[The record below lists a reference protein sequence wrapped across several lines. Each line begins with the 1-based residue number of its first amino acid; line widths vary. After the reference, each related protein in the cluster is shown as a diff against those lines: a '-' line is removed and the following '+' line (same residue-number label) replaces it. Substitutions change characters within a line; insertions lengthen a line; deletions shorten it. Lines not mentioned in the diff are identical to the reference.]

1 MKDAANILGAVV
13 GQQPRKADLSK
24 LSHLEPG
31 RLVRGLD
38 GSVFRVA
45 SKVRTP
51 DGTVLKLANLQGKPA
66 QTPADFRPVS
76 LSMARFASWMRY
88 HLAYNRDFDLYINSY
103 IEQWN
108 NSHPDEKPIPYP
120 IGRDGKPMQWAKWF
134 QASIAPKLHTPVKGP
149 DADALRDE
157 AIHEM
162 LFTVLGKRN
171 ILDQFRKKIK
181 GFKELHQGDE
191 ARQITDWLV
200 SSFMYRIGDM
210 QEKINEGTHA
220 EEVSMWQPGTEE
232 GDEGEI
238 NILDTEEH
246 GVEPDTLREEEERE
260 IAKFREGFGKWL
272 KTRLKPDVAENF
284 LALFD
289 LNWEVVKDTA
299 EPSIEEERRT
309 KKEKEQRSRWEV
321 KREELEKGWQERT
334 GMSFGALKEYKGRLP
349 GLMRDY
355 ITENA
360 AALGESSVFPS
371 LIKQIEKEA
380 PKGKGKPAKAS
391 SLNLAA
397 QEGEYTCMKCH
408 RTSKESDCNNLQ
420 CPHCGG
426 SMLEKTADGGR
437 PDMYEEYAEEGRQD
451 KELHD
456 EIAQREQAAN
466 TVYAVFEQT
475 SDQYGKE
482 ELVALCATQAIA
494 DREAGQIR
502 GNQVRVQPMKVKT
515 AGDNPPDEGPD
526 YYDFP
531 KNWKEEETQETHDRK
546 QQARNPNGLSD
557 VQGDAIIAQIR
568 PGDRVTILVPAG
580 MGRGGQEWKEST
592 GRAVIVSP
600 GHVALNM
607 GGRHGTPGVAT
618 AQNVVSVR
626 KAKRGAEE
634 LDHKSGAAKTAKL
647 VAGADLTPEMRKQV
661 EAAFIYRWTYDNQRR
676 TDVYHCDKCD
686 LAQQPYVN
694 EKSSE
699 GHQHP
704 TVPLISDDQ
713 WIREHAFHFTNDGR
727 LHPRQRHAEPAYL
740 AQQSEGRVASSQ
752 QKFAVLKAA
761 YNPGPAEYIYQ
772 ADTYCEDC
780 ANAIKKQLSTSG
792 NVPTNLDE
800 TQYDSDSYP
809 KGPYHEQEADAPQHC
824 ARCTRFLENPLT
836 QAGYEYLRE
845 MVREHQVH
853 GRGKDE
859 VIQEWVDFYPEA
871 FEGPDYT
878 PQGEVDETIA
888 PLGEDAAKDFDAKFQ
903 KDVGFKASVKSAGD
917 QPCCGGFK
925 PNHRPDCK
933 KYNDNFDET
942 VGRLGL
948 KRSSYGIYVCPDCGE
963 EVPETMIGQGPKQ
976 VPMGHCPGCKGEA
989 KALIH
994 LCPECEHPMDRHDG
1008 KYGCEYDLG
1017 DAPGGEGDF
1026 GPYGSYARGECGCKY
1041 GLNPDG
1047 IEKEGMLG
1055 HDFTDGIRPQDDY
1068 TPDTGRQNN
1077 QADTTELHQPRLGA
1091 ADLTK
1096 RKSAPNTVVRQVCND
1111 DGRQLGVLSGQ
1122 YDGTP
1127 EDMVRVAQ
1135 LITDQMFDEYG
1146 ADCSNMESGIVATDE
1161 SGVPR
1166 WKISPNFR
1174 HVEEIR
1180 KTAQGSGST
1189 TVTMQNQN
1197 ATIPGTMG
1205 QKEPMAVPDAIDQ
1218 SPGPHSPNAPATAPR
1233 TPSIQPRIVDVPA
1246 GTVGEDAMVASSKM
1260 AGLNV
1265 VFQNN
1270 QGFVTDFGAP
1280 QQMTSGGQPAGEI
1293 PRYGVWQSQP
1303 GVKGGRPQ
1311 VTNTTN
1317 DLDEAKGFLGEPAA
1331 RDEMLERELGQ
1342 QKLRK
1347 DMLEGGN
1354 PGTGLPATGLRYGDP
1369 EDMWEKESAEVDDE
1383 TMGRAME
1390 LLDKQGAAV
1399 APGQTVSPNV
1409 QQNMAIQPGLQ
1420 SMQQSPTSVAIMPGG
1435 GEEGGPR
1442 ERKTIEPELPGA
1454 KYHMSGSFYDTAGAD
1469 DLLAEEQS
1477 RMGQATC
1484 ENCGQAK
1491 PDVQFH
1497 EFPDL
1502 GNADGTDI
1510 LTGHFCND
1518 CALDIAQD
1526 I

>member
-1 MKDAANILGAVV
+1 MKDAAEILGAVV

-66 QTPADFRPVS
+66 QTPADFRPVT
-76 LSMARFASWMRY
+76 LSMARLASWMRY

-108 NSHPDEKPIPYP
+108 NAHPDEKPIPYP

-134 QASIAPKLHTPVKGP
+134 QAAIAPKLHTPVKGP

-181 GFKELHQGDE
+181 SFRDETKNADE

-246 GVEPDTLREEEERE
+246 GVEPDALAAEEERE
-260 IAKFREGFGKWL
+260 IARFRDGFEKWL

-321 KREELEKGWQERT
+321 KREELEKGWAERT

-380 PKGKGKPAKAS
+380 PKSKGKPAKAS
-391 SLNLAA
+391 SLHLADEEPMSVED
-397 QEGEYTCMKCH
+397 Q
-408 RTSKESDCNNLQ
+408 LQ
-420 CPHCGG
+420 R
-426 SMLEKTADGGR
+426 EN
-437 PDMYEEYAEEGRQD
+437 EEEGRQD
-451 KELHD
+451 RELHE
-456 EIAQREQAAN
+456 EIAKRPPAN
-466 TVYAVFEQT
+466 TVFAVFEQT

-482 ELVALCATQAIA
+482 ELVALCATQEIA

-502 GNQVRVQPMKVKT
+502 GNQVRVQPMQVKT

-531 KNWKEEETQETHDRK
+531 KNWSEEETEETHDRK

-557 VQGDAIIAQIR
+557 SQGDAIIAQIR

-580 MGRGGQEWKEST
+580 MGRGGQEWAERS
-592 GRAVIVSP
+592 GRAVIVDQ

-626 KAKRGAEE
+626 RAKRGASEVTCA
-634 LDHKSGAAKTAKL
+634 KRGAKMDSRTEGHESESKWYCDTCSKQAASKTAKL
-647 VAGADLTPEMRKQV
+647 IAGTDLTPEMRRQV
-661 EAAFIYRWTYDNQRR
+661 ENAFIYRWTYDNKRR

-686 LAQQPYVN
+686 VSKQPYVN

-761 YNPGPAEYIYQ
+761 YNPGVPEYIYQ
-772 ADTYCEDC
+772 ADTYCERC
-780 ANAIKKQLSTSG
+780 ANEIKKELSLSG
-792 NVPTNLDE
+792 NVPANLDE
-800 TQYDSDSYP
+800 TQYDSDAYP
-809 KGPYHEQEADAPQHC
+809 KGPYYGQEADSPEHC
-824 ARCTRFLENPLT
+824 AKCGVFLENPLT

-845 MVREHQVH
+845 MIREHQVN

-859 VIQEWVDFYPEA
+859 VIQEWTDFYPEA
-871 FEGPDYT
+871 FSADQHE
-878 PQGEVDETIA
+878 
-888 PLGEDAAKDFDAKFQ
+888 
-903 KDVGFKASVKSAGD
+903 ASAKSAGD

-925 PNHRPDCK
+925 PNHKPDCK
-933 KYNDNFDET
+933 QYNDNFDRT
-942 VGRLGL
+942 TKTLGL
-948 KRSSYGIYVCPDCGE
+948 KRSSWGIYVCPDCGE

-976 VPMGHCPGCKGEA
+976 VPMGHCPKCGGGA
-989 KALIH
+989 KALEH
-994 LCPECEHPMDRHDG
+994 LCPECEHPMDRHTAP
-1008 KYGCEYDLG
+1008 YGCEYDLG

-1026 GPYGSYARGECGCKY
+1026 GPYGEHARGECGCKY
-1041 GLNPDG
+1041 GLSPDG

-1055 HDFTDGIRPQDDY
+1055 HDFTDGIRPQEDY
-1068 TPDTGRQNN
+1068 TPDTGRQNHE
-1077 QADTTELHQPRLGA
+1077 ADTTELHQPRLGA

-1096 RKSAPNTVVRQVCND
+1096 RKNAPNTVVRQVCNQ
-1111 DGRQLGVLSGQ
+1111 DGRQLGMLSGQ

-1135 LITDQMFDEYG
+1135 LITDQMYDEYG
-1146 ADCSNMESGIVATDE
+1146 ADCSNMESGILATDE
-1161 SGVPR
+1161 TGVPR

-1197 ATIPGTMG
+1197 ATIPGTPG
-1205 QKEPMAVPDAIDQ
+1205 SKEPMAVPDAIDQ
-1218 SPGPHSPNAPATAPR
+1218 APGPHSPNAPATAPR
-1233 TPSIQPRIVDVPA
+1233 TPNIQPRIVDVPA
-1246 GTVGEDAMVASSKM
+1246 GTVGEDAMVASSKY
-1260 AGLNV
+1260 AALDV
-1265 VFQNN
+1265 VFRNE
-1270 QGFVTDFGAP
+1270 QGFVTDFGAR
-1280 QQMTSGGQPAGEI
+1280 QEFVTEAGMKGGI
-1293 PRYGVWQSQP
+1293 PRYGVWQSDRS
-1303 GVKGGRPQ
+1303 VKGGRPQ
-1311 VTNTTN
+1311 VTFTS
-1317 DLDEAKGFLGEPAA
+1317 DDLGECKKQ
-1331 RDEMLERELGQ
+1331 LGEE
-1342 QKLRK
+1342 
-1347 DMLEGGN
+1347 EGGL
-1354 PGTGLPATGLRYGDP
+1354 PSTGLPATGLRHGDP
-1369 EDMWEKESAEVDDE
+1369 EEMWEKESADVNDEVMSE
-1383 TMGRAME
+1383 AMR
-1390 LLDKQGAAV
+1390 LLDKQGAAT
-1399 APGQTVSPNV
+1399 APGQTISPNV

-1420 SMQQSPTSVAIMPGG
+1420 PQGNAPASVAIMPGG
-1435 GEEGGPR
+1435 DEEGVR
-1442 ERKTIEPELPGA
+1442 ERKTVEPELPNA
-1454 KYHMSGSFYDTAGAD
+1454 KYHMSGSFYATAAGAE
-1469 DLLAEEQS
+1469 DLLAAEQS
-1477 RMGQATC
+1477 RLGLGGDQATC
-1484 ENCGQAK
+1484 EDCGKQG
-1491 PDVQFH
+1491 PDVNYH

-1502 GNADGTDI
+1502 GNNQGTDI
-1510 LTGHFCND
+1510 LTGYFCND